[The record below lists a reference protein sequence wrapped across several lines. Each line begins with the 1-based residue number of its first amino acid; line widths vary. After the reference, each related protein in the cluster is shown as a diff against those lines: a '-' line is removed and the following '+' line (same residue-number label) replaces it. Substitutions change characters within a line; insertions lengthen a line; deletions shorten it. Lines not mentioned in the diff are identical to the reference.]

1 VVVEDVK
8 AQQSK
13 GLSII
18 KISANCHKSARHRCI
33 VQLCIITFGNIQTP
47 INSLFCDEAN
57 FMLFKFKSKIEGD
70 LIMLE
75 FNARHMLQIIGKE
88 AGPPGIIVADEMPKA
103 VAALERAIAHEEAAM
118 AAAKKAA
125 SEHPS
130 GGENTATPADPVP
143 LRQRSLPF
151 MKLLKAC
158 SSAHTDIVWG
168 V

>member
-1 VVVEDVK
+1 
-8 AQQSK
+8 
-13 GLSII
+13 
-18 KISANCHKSARHRCI
+18 
-33 VQLCIITFGNIQTP
+33 
-47 INSLFCDEAN
+47 
-57 FMLFKFKSKIEGD
+57 MLFKFKSKIEGD

-75 FNARHMLQIIGKE
+75 FNARHVLQIIGKE
-88 AGPPGIIVADEMPKA
+88 AGPQGIIVAGDMPGA
-103 VAALERAIAHEEAAM
+103 IAALDKAIAIEEATV

-125 SEHPS
+125 TEHPS
-130 GGENTATPADPVP
+130 AVENTATPADPVP